1 MAGDSVSSLIL
12 FIAAML
18 VAAGVAGTLVTNVN
32 EISGSIDTYS
42 GDVREQIDTDIEIIS
57 DPGSDAVYNETD
69 GNVSILIKNTGQ
81 KTLSSDAS
89 ALDVLIDGEY
99 VTSGSATLTVHEGS
113 SSAWRRGEVAELEI
127 ERTLETGA
135 EHRVVVIVNGDEETL
150 EFYVP

>member
-1 MAGDSVSSLIL
+1 MASDSVSSLIL

-81 KTLSSDAS
+81 KTLSSDAA

-99 VTSGSATLTVHEGS
+99 VSSGSATLTVHEGS

-127 ERTLETGA
+127 AQTLETGA